1 MSLLCRELPIVV
13 CSMIREQNVKAEASG
28 TESRELG
35 IKGNVYHNK
44 KKSLD
49 FILCSMK
56 RQSPY
61 KCTIKL
67 YHLTKFHSGDTDT
80 ERDRE
85 THQDLLFIPTEF
97 RNLNKWI
104 PM

>member
-1 MSLLCRELPIVV
+1 MSLSCRELPIVV
-13 CSMIREQNVKAEASG
+13 CSMIREQNAKAEASG
-28 TESRELG
+28 TESREVG

-67 YHLTKFHSGDTDT
+67 YHLTKFHSGYRHR
-80 ERDRE
+80 ERD